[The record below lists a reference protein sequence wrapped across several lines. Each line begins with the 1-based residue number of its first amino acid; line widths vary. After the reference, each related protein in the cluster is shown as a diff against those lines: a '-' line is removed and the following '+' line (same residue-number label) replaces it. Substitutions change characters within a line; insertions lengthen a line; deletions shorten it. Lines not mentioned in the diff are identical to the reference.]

1 MESPPFSPD
10 SCGGDFYIC
19 AVSNEL
25 EGAVQNVITIVVELL
40 LAERDV
46 TVGHHATQSRQAVVS
61 GLIED
66 YANHGNR
73 SCELTVGKLDVGKL
87 NGCLAVVGTL
97 GFPAHN
103 ITTIIAF
110 DSSCQESGS

>member
-46 TVGHHATQSRQAVVS
+46 TVGYHTTSGRQAVVS
-61 GLIED
+61 GLIKD

-73 SCELTVGKLDVGKL
+73 SCELTVSELNVCKLYTG
-87 NGCLAVVGTL
+87 LAMVS
-97 GFPAHN
+97 AHSFSAYN
-103 ITTIIAF
+103 IASVATF
-110 DSSCQESGS
+110 YCSCQEG